1 MEENKK
7 SVKNLAVFISGR
19 GSNLQAIIDA
29 IKNKTLQR
37 CKIQIVISNK
47 EDALGLKRAKEADI
61 ETIFLDPSKYS
72 SREQFDQAA
81 HEILIKYKIDYV
93 ILAGYMRIMSTEFVR
108 KWKMRIINIH
118 PALLPAFP
126 GLHPHR
132 QAFEY
137 GVIYSGC
144 TTHFITEEVD
154 AGPIIM
160 QAVVPINELDT
171 EETLSEKILLE
182 EHKIYPLT
190 VQLLVDDKIIID
202 GRKTRTKS

>member
-1 MEENKK
+1 MEDNKK
-7 SVKNLAVFISGR
+7 SVKNLAVFICGR
-19 GSNLQAIIDA
+19 GSNFEAIFVG
-29 IKNKTLQR
+29 IKFKTLQR

-132 QAFEY
+132 QALDN
-137 GVIYSGC
+137 GVKYSGC
-144 TTHFITEEVD
+144 TTHFI
-154 AGPIIM
+154 
-160 QAVVPINELDT
+160 NE
-171 EETLSEKILLE
+171 
-182 EHKIYPLT
+182 
-190 VQLLVDDKIIID
+190 
-202 GRKTRTKS
+202 